1 MTRNHQNGATL
12 IEVLVSILVLS
23 VGLLGMM
30 GLQAGS
36 MRFEQGAWVRAAVSS
51 AVADFSDGIRM
62 LPSATPA
69 EIESIRTYAEE
80 IALMAD
86 ASYFSPDKNC
96 DSTVCTPAEFASFQ
110 RVSWRRSINANFP
123 AGAGFIQQSG
133 VPGRSQMYTLT
144 IAWADKSLVDDAG
157 SAVSAPV
164 CTGSEK
170 LSSARNCCPD
180 VISAPAGVRCTVVE
194 VLP

>member
-1 MTRNHQNGATL
+1 MSNWNMKPICGYIQQRQKMRHNHQNGATL

-69 EIESIRTYAEE
+69 EIGSIRTYAEE
-80 IALMAD
+80 IALVAGS
-86 ASYFSPDKNC
+86 SYFSPDKNC

-110 RVSWRRSINANFP
+110 RVTWRRSINANFP

-157 SAVSAPV
+157 SVVSAPV
-164 CTGSEK
+164 CTGSEM
-170 LSSARNCCPD
+170 LSERA
-180 VISAPAGVRCTVVE
+180 
-194 VLP
+194 